1 MRTTTSQP
9 WLTVGAQAPTPSPI
23 PLSGRGAQESGS
35 IFFSRVSI
43 TSTLAPAHFGRAHKS
58 STLTHARNL
67 TLSQPPSAHAH
78 RGHAPPHTSHT
89 LSRMD
94 GQPTCAMPPI
104 CDSPFFPHADSF
116 SMVFPM
122 FPNVS
127 PPNVGNRIPTFT
139 IYLLD
144 MYYYVYRHS
153 SKCNKYSFS
162 HFAMCHSGKR
172 KHTEHALTLCD
183 GLDGDGDGS
192 FKYQPRVTVMVDSL
206 SDSSIVSRE
215 VNKC

>member
-9 WLTVGAQAPTPSPI
+9 WHTVGAQAPTFSLSHSRAGGHRRAFPS
-23 PLSGRGAQESGS
+23 L
-35 IFFSRVSI
+35 FSRVSI
-43 TSTLAPAHFGRAHKS
+43 ALAPAHFGRAHKS

-139 IYLLD
+139 NYLLD
-144 MYYYVYRHS
+144 MYYYVYIPS

-162 HFAMCHSGKR
+162 QFAMCHSGKR